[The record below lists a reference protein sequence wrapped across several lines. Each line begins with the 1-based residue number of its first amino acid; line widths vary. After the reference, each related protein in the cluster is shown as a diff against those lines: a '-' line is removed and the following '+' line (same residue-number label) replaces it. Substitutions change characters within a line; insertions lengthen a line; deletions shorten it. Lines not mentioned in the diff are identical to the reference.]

1 MLVVAGCEGL
11 VAGYTRVCVE
21 STIAAAP
28 PIHILSAIVIVTLL
42 VLVTGLDLWV
52 RWGASTTVPGGL
64 RSHGPTFIFEL
75 HYRLL
80 IFIIVL
86 CVELSGLGRSL
97 FVVAHSILRAP
108 LLHHD
113 VVGAQM
119 FYLLYAWDRLN
130 INRLATGSVKHLFLH
145 IFELECLRYLHAM
158 AMVL

>member
-11 VAGYTRVCVE
+11 VVGHTRVCVE
-21 STIAAAP
+21 GTIAAAP
-28 PIHILSAIVIVTLL
+28 PIHILSAIVIVALL

-52 RWGASTTVPGGL
+52 RWAASTTVPGGL
-64 RSHGPTFIFEL
+64 RSHSPTFIFEL

-80 IFIIVL
+80 ISIKVL
-86 CVELSGLGRSL
+86 CVDLSRLGRSL
-97 FVVAHSILRAP
+97 FVAHSILRAP

-130 INRLATGSVKHLFLH
+130 INRLVTCSVKHLFLH
-145 IFELECLRYLHAM
+145 IFELECLRNLHAM